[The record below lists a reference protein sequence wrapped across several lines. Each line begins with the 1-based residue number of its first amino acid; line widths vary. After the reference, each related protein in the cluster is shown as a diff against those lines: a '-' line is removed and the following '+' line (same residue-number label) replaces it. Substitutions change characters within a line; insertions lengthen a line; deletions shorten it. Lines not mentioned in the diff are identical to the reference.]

1 MTKLSATQVA
11 PHVHRGG
18 SHAASLLAGLNL
30 QRKEAQFCDCV
41 LRQKQN
47 PDQLYPAH
55 RSAPQFMFHPPNRYW
70 QIFTFAVVYIF
81 IHPLPDYLCRCVLAA
96 SSAVWASLLSSA
108 GALVEL
114 QAPCLSDSVLGHVL
128 EYIYT
133 GAFPYINDHQQYSNL
148 LAAASYLQMDEL
160 QETLQSKLHAAEYTE
175 GCAERAE
182 DQSYKLANS
191 TRTNKCKQL
200 SDTRH
205 VNPQESEKRYWDDI
219 NMRRGSWETSSGSEN
234 ASPNTS
240 ESAAASVETGSCW
253 QAHVLAPQDLI
264 QRISNTAEVHS
275 MSGERNEVQQDQ
287 FHSAD
292 SWQMSEDELVWKV
305 ENRKSLYVLRGGKVQ
320 DEQTSKEVGTRS
332 PCSRETED
340 SEEEQTAR
348 ENIDTDYHCGHRRL
362 SVSHLRDNISPSGG
376 FFRSPPS
383 SSHPRCGAVPVIR
396 HSSTAAKDVST
407 VPSYHPVAQPS
418 VSSGKASPSGGTDSC
433 RDVESVTSEVK
444 NRPAAQNQ
452 EDVNKAGNNGTQS
465 CSYRDGSAQSPEQ
478 DSDYKSQENQ
488 NGMIAQDYG
497 CCNTDEGRHKS
508 RSSHIRDD
516 HAHHCDSF
524 QSHPKHVR
532 TDLVAPN
539 TDSHSIGCG
548 PGSESKTSLDFHDF
562 SSQPEQLHSFH
573 ADNVSMATVTEEQS
587 SHPPDPHAAVPFPVQ
602 EMDTGSVSHFE
613 ELGPER
619 EPKEEPSNSHGS
631 PTEKNEQHSPSN
643 HFGPWNE
650 WYANLHRV
658 EKSIASAAC
667 VQLGDKDGDAANVER
682 ENVSEQSPTSDV
694 EAGFVGHMYCGHLHY
709 HCLPQED
716 AHSDRRGSCSH
727 LPKQP
732 GQSSDEDEAGAAL
745 GPLRQHFASTEQV
758 VLLDISTKP
767 AELLVS
773 YRSDKE
779 EKWVALAQKD
789 AFGNGPGN
797 TADKPIG
804 QEDEGKHEA
813 GVRDGENQTTALTV
827 CSPSGVPDYVQA
839 PISSTLSVCIPS
851 TLSVSVP
858 TNISGQ
864 LSAPLHH
871 PFQCSMCDRSF
882 SQRGSLNRH
891 VRSHLGI
898 RPFPCPR
905 CPMTFSRQYRVT
917 EHMRVHQRFVPEG
930 DFQKP
935 SAPLI

>member
-1 MTKLSATQVA
+1 MW
-11 PHVHRGG
+11 G
-18 SHAASLLAGLNL
+18 
-30 QRKEAQFCDCV
+30 
-41 LRQKQN
+41 
-47 PDQLYPAH
+47 
-55 RSAPQFMFHPPNRYW
+55 
-70 QIFTFAVVYIF
+70 
-81 IHPLPDYLCRCVLAA
+81 
-96 SSAVWASLLSSA
+96 SLLSSA
-108 GALVEL
+108 GALVEV
-114 QAPCLSDSVLGHVL
+114 QASCLSDSVLGHVL
-128 EYIYT
+128 DYIYT
-133 GAFPYINDHQQYSNL
+133 GALPYTNDHQQYSNL
-148 LAAASYLQMDEL
+148 LAAASYLRMDEL
-160 QETLQSKLHAAEYTE
+160 QETLQSKLNAAAYPE
-175 GCAERAE
+175 GCTERAE
-182 DQSYKLANS
+182 DQLCKLANS
-191 TRTNKCKQL
+191 TYTNECMQL
-200 SDTRH
+200 SETRH
-205 VNPQESEKRYWDDI
+205 LSPQESETRYWDDVS
-219 NMRRGSWETSSGSEN
+219 MCRGSWETSRGSET
-234 ASPNTS
+234 ASPNAS
-240 ESAAASVETGSCW
+240 ESTAASVETGSCR
-253 QAHVLAPQDLI
+253 QAHILAPQDLI
-264 QRISNTAEVHS
+264 QRISDTAEVHS

-292 SWQMSEDELVWKV
+292 SWQMSEDELAWKA
-305 ENRKSLYVLRGGKVQ
+305 ENRKSLYVLRGDKVR
-320 DEQTSKEVGTRS
+320 EAQTSKEEGTRS
-332 PCSRETED
+332 PGD
-340 SEEEQTAR
+340 SEEKQTAG
-348 ENIDTDYHCGHRRL
+348 ENKGTDYHCSHRRL
-362 SVSHLRDNISPSGG
+362 SVPHLRDNISPSGS
-376 FFRSPPS
+376 FFWSSPS

-396 HSSTAAKDVST
+396 HSSTAAKDVPT
-407 VPSYHPVAQPS
+407 MPSYRPVVQSP
-418 VSSGKASPSGGTDSC
+418 VSSGKTSSSGGTDSS
-433 RDVESVTSEVK
+433 RDVEGVTSEVK

-452 EDVNKAGNNGTQS
+452 EDVNKAGSDGTQS

-478 DSDYKSQENQ
+478 DSDYKSELNQ
-488 NGMIAQDYG
+488 NDMIAQDYG

-508 RSSHIRDD
+508 RSSLIRDD

-524 QSHPKHVR
+524 QSQTKHFR
-532 TDLVAPN
+532 ADLVVPH
-539 TDSHSIGCG
+539 TDSPSIGCG
-548 PGSESKTSLDFHDF
+548 SGSESKTSLDFHDS
-562 SSQPEQLHSFH
+562 SSQPEQLHCF
-573 ADNVSMATVTEEQS
+573 DGNNVSMATVTEEQS
-587 SHPPDPHAAVPFPVQ
+587 CHPPDPQTAVPLPVQ

-613 ELGPER
+613 ELGPGR

-658 EKSIASAAC
+658 EKSIGSAVC
-667 VQLGDKDGDAANVER
+667 VQLGDRDGDPANVER
-682 ENVSEQSPTSDV
+682 ENVSEQSPTSTASVDKMSDV
-694 EAGFVGHMYCGHLHY
+694 ETGFVGHMYCGHLQY

-716 AHSDRRGSCSH
+716 AHSDRRGSFSH
-727 LPKQP
+727 HPKQP
-732 GQSSDEDEAGAAL
+732 EQSSDEDEAGAAL
-745 GPLRQHFASTEQV
+745 SPLRQHFASTEQV

-797 TADKPIG
+797 TANKPIG

-813 GVRDGENQTTALTV
+813 GVQDGENQTTALTV
-827 CSPSGVPDYVQA
+827 CSPPGVPDYVQA

-917 EHMRVHQRFVPEG
+917 EHMRVHQRFVPED

>member
-1 MTKLSATQVA
+1 M
-11 PHVHRGG
+11 
-18 SHAASLLAGLNL
+18 LANL
-30 QRKEAQFCDCV
+30 HLHLHSF
-41 LRQKQN
+41 
-47 PDQLYPAH
+47 
-55 RSAPQFMFHPPNRYW
+55 
-70 QIFTFAVVYIF
+70 
-81 IHPLPDYLCRCVLAA
+81 RCVLAA

-114 QAPCLSDSVLGHVL
+114 QAPCLSDTVLAHVL
-128 EYIYT
+128 DYIYT
-133 GAFPYINDHQQYSNL
+133 GALPYTNDHQQYANL
-148 LAAASYLQMDEL
+148 LAAASYLHMDEL
-160 QETLQSKLHAAEYTE
+160 QETLQSELNAAEYTE
-175 GCAERAE
+175 GCIERAE

-191 TRTNKCKQL
+191 SHTSKCKEL
-200 SDTRH
+200 SDTRR
-205 VNPQESEKRYWDDI
+205 VNPQGSENRYWDDI
-219 NMRRGSWETSSGSEN
+219 STCGGSWETGSGSEN
-234 ASPNTS
+234 ASPNAS
-240 ESAAASVETGSCW
+240 ESSAASVETGSCRR
-253 QAHVLAPQDLI
+253 AHVLAPQDLI
-264 QRISNTAEVHS
+264 RGISNTAEVHS
-275 MSGERNEVQQDQ
+275 MSGERDEVQKDR

-292 SWQMSEDELVWKV
+292 SWQMSEDELAWKA
-305 ENRKSLYVLRGGKVQ
+305 ENRKSLYVLRGGEVR
-320 DEQTSKEVGTRS
+320 EAQTSEEEGARS
-332 PCSRETED
+332 PCSRETGD
-340 SEEEQTAR
+340 SEEKQTSR
-348 ENIDTDYHCGHRRL
+348 ENKDTDHHCSHRRL
-362 SVSHLRDNISPSGG
+362 PVSHLGDSISPSGS
-376 FFRSPPS
+376 FFWSSPS

-396 HSSTAAKDVST
+396 HSSTAAADVST
-407 VPSYHPVAQPS
+407 VPSYHPVAQS
-418 VSSGKASPSGGTDSC
+418 AVSSGKASPSGGTDGS
-433 RDVESVTSEVK
+433 RDVEGVTSEVK
-444 NRPAAQNQ
+444 NRPAAQSQ
-452 EDVNKAGNNGTQS
+452 EDVNKAGNDGTQS

-478 DSDYKSQENQ
+478 DSDYKSKLNQ
-488 NGMIAQDYG
+488 NGMTAQDYG

-516 HAHHCDSF
+516 HAHHCDS
-524 QSHPKHVR
+524 KHFR
-532 TDLVAPN
+532 ADLVAPN
-539 TDSHSIGCG
+539 TDSHSVGCG
-548 PGSESKTSLDFHDF
+548 SGSESKTTLDFHDF
-562 SSQPEQLHSFH
+562 SSQPEQPHCF
-573 ADNVSMATVTEEQS
+573 DGNNVSMAMVTEEQPC
-587 SHPPDPHAAVPFPVQ
+587 HPPAPQAAVPFPVQ

-619 EPKEEPSNSHGS
+619 EATEEPSNSHGS

-658 EKSIASAAC
+658 EKSIASGAS
-667 VQLGDKDGDAANVER
+667 VQLGDKDGEPANVER
-682 ENVSEQSPTSDV
+682 ENISEQSPTSTASVDKMSDV
-694 EAGFVGHMYCGHLHY
+694 EAGFVGHMYCGHLQY

-727 LPKQP
+727 HPKQP
-732 GQSSDEDEAGAAL
+732 EQSSDEDEAGAAL
-745 GPLRQHFASTEQV
+745 SPLRQHFASTEQV

-789 AFGNGPGN
+789 ALGNGPGN

-827 CSPSGVPDYVQA
+827 CSPPGVPDYVQA

-851 TLSVSVP
+851 SLSVSVP
-858 TNISGQ
+858 TNISAQ

-935 SAPLI
+935 SAPPI

>member
-1 MTKLSATQVA
+1 MTVCSDRSRTQISSTL
-11 PHVHRGG
+11 HTG
-18 SHAASLLAGLNL
+18 
-30 QRKEAQFCDCV
+30 QRCSSCFTHQTDTGKP
-41 LRQKQN
+41 LHL
-47 PDQLYPAH
+47 QLY
-55 RSAPQFMFHPPNRYW
+55 
-70 QIFTFAVVYIF
+70 VF
-81 IHPLPDYLCRCVLAA
+81 IHPLSDYPCRCVLAA

-114 QAPCLSDSVLGHVL
+114 QAPCLSGSVLGHVL

-133 GAFPYINDHQQYSNL
+133 GALPYTNDHQQDSNL

-175 GCAERAE
+175 GCTGRAE

-191 TRTNKCKQL
+191 THTNKCKQL
-200 SDTRH
+200 SDTRRGS
-205 VNPQESEKRYWDDI
+205 PQEGEKRYWDDI
-219 NMRRGSWETSSGSEN
+219 SMCRGSWETKSGSEN
-234 ASPNTS
+234 AN
-240 ESAAASVETGSCW
+240 ESAESTAARVETGSCR

-292 SWQMSEDELVWKV
+292 SWQMNEDELAWNA
-305 ENRKSLYVLRGGKVQ
+305 ENRKSLYVLHGSKVR
-320 DEQTSKEVGTRS
+320 EAQTSKEEGTRS
-332 PCSRETED
+332 PGSRETGD
-340 SEEEQTAR
+340 SEEKQTAG
-348 ENIDTDYHCGHRRL
+348 ENKDTDHHCSHRRL
-362 SVSHLRDNISPSGG
+362 SVPHLRDNISPSRS
-376 FFRSPPS
+376 FFWSSPS

-396 HSSTAAKDVST
+396 HSSTAAKDVSA
-407 VPSYHPVAQPS
+407 VPSYHPVAQSS
-418 VSSGKASPSGGTDSC
+418 VSSGKASPSGGTDSS
-433 RDVESVTSEVK
+433 RDVEGVTSEVK

-452 EDVNKAGNNGTQS
+452 EDVNKAGDDGAQS

-478 DSDYKSQENQ
+478 DSDYKSKLNQ

-497 CCNTDEGRHKS
+497 CRNTDEGRHKS

-524 QSHPKHVR
+524 QSHTKHFR
-532 TDLVAPN
+532 ADLVAPD
-539 TDSHSIGCG
+539 TDSHGIGCG
-548 PGSESKTSLDFHDF
+548 SGSESKTSLDFHDF
-562 SSQPEQLHSFH
+562 SSEPEQLHCF
-573 ADNVSMATVTEEQS
+573 DGNNVSMATVTEEQS
-587 SHPPDPHAAVPFPVQ
+587 CHPPDPQTAVPFPVQ

-667 VQLGDKDGDAANVER
+667 VQLGDKDGDPANVER
-682 ENVSEQSPTSDV
+682 ENVSEQSPTSTASVDKMSDV
-694 EAGFVGHMYCGHLHY
+694 ETGFVGHMYCGHLHY

-716 AHSDRRGSCSH
+716 AHSDRRGSCSRH
-727 LPKQP
+727 PKQP
-732 GQSSDEDEAGAAL
+732 EQSSDEDEAGAAL
-745 GPLRQHFASTEQV
+745 SPLRQHFASTEQV

-789 AFGNGPGN
+789 AFGDGPGN

-813 GVRDGENQTTALTV
+813 GGRDGENQTTALTV
-827 CSPSGVPDYVQA
+827 CSPPGVPDYVQA